1 MSKSVYVNKDET
13 SYTSVENRLFEIIL
27 KNQTWYTNKQI
38 SFPLFIIFGIID
50 IAGFWQVLT
59 PTIADS
65 GTARVLITASLAI
78 AFEIA
83 PLYIGY
89 SICLK
94 CYHLGQ
100 RIHNWVLTFS
110 CCACILGILGNI
122 FFRIKTMDI
131 AYIDPITNGTSKT
144 ALPVTVLMCLLPI
157 ITSLMS
163 LVIGC
168 LTFDPLQFDLLK
180 LSKRLA
186 KLKQRRQQIKADL
199 EEFSDEDTLKK
210 MLETN
215 EAALYQKAKQDIYT
229 IQTTLKTYVV
239 VRTSASSTIKK
250 GKSI

>member
-1 MSKSVYVNKDET
+1 MNLAANINTDKIPNKSI
-13 SYTSVENRLFEIIL
+13 ENHLFEIIL
-27 KNQTWYTNKQI
+27 KNQTWYTNPQI
-38 SFPLFIIFGIID
+38 GVPVFILFSIID
-50 IAGFWQVLT
+50 VAGFWQVLT
-59 PTIADS
+59 PTIAD
-65 GTARVLITASLAI
+65 GDIARILITASLAI

-110 CCACILGILGNI
+110 CCACIFGIIGNI

-131 AYIDPITNGTSKT
+131 AYFDPKTNNTSET
-144 ALPVTVLMCLLPI
+144 ALPITVLMCLLPI

-180 LSKRLA
+180 LSKKLA
-186 KLKQRRQQIKADL
+186 KLKQLRKQTKANL
-199 EEFSDEDTLKK
+199 EEFNDEDTLKK
-210 MLETN
+210 TLETD
-215 EAALYQKAKQDIYT
+215 ETALYQKAKQDIQT
-229 IQTTLKTYVV
+229 IQTTLKTYTI
-239 VRTSASSTIKK
+239 VRTTASSTIKRNK
-250 GKSI
+250 HI